1 MFWKMGPGS
10 ALSAHV
16 PTVAT
21 PSLFARRTGQVTW
34 SFMSIKSLSCQVSFT
49 IHTPSPQCTKAEMCR
64 QGVGEVGR
72 QGPSSWFKGMTWEW
86 GRAVATP
93 SLILTLLLPQLV
105 PMCACSGEGSSSFPL
120 L

>member
-1 MFWKMGPGS
+1 MELYVNKVFI
-10 ALSAHV
+10 LSGFLYYTHAE
-16 PTVAT
+16 PT
-21 PSLFARRTGQVTW
+21 
-34 SFMSIKSLSCQVSFT
+34 
-49 IHTPSPQCTKAEMCR
+49 CTTVEMCR

-105 PMCACSGEGSSSFPL
+105 PMCACSGEGSSSVPL